1 MRRAGLR
8 SFTRAI
14 ASLAA
19 LVAHSA
25 LVTPFALLS
34 QASIL
39 ALVGSLTLA
48 PAAGAHPL
56 APSLLELREQASGI
70 VAVRF
75 RTPLVQR
82 PGAAVMP
89 ELPSVCRTRGEP
101 ALATDATSATLTWF
115 ADCGPGGL
123 RGAALRVR
131 GLRESGSDALLR
143 VELADGVLVRTVLRP
158 GAESFVIPE
167 RPSRASVCAA
177 YLRMGFEHLLGGVD
191 HLLFVLG
198 LALLLHDRR
207 RLLVAVTGF
216 TLGHSVTLS
225 LAALGLVRIPLGLVE
240 IGIAASLFWLA
251 TRLAS
256 GRREGAPLEHVWRLP
271 CLFGLLH
278 GLGFAGALSQAG
290 LPAGEIPLALF
301 AFNAGIEL
309 AQLTAVAAFFALQAA
324 FAPWSAQ
331 TPAWL
336 ARVPAYAI
344 GTIAA
349 TLIFERATAGLF

>member
-1 MRRAGLR
+1 MRSAGAWGFRRAFAALATLVSHGVLAT
-8 SFTRAI
+8 SFALFGT

-19 LVAHSA
+19 LV
-25 LVTPFALLS
+25 
-34 QASIL
+34 
-39 ALVGSLTLA
+39 GSLALA

-56 APSLLELREQASGI
+56 APSLFELREQAGGV

-89 ELPSVCRTRGEP
+89 ELPSVCRARGEP
-101 ALATDATSATLTWF
+101 ALVTDVTSATLTWL
-115 ADCGPGGL
+115 ADCGPRGL
-123 RGAALRVR
+123 RGAPLRVR
-131 GLRESGSDALLR
+131 GLRESGTDALLR

-158 GAESFVIPE
+158 GAESFVIPM
-167 RPSRASVCAA
+167 RSSQMSVFAA

-198 LALLLHDRR
+198 LVLLLHDRR
-207 RLLVAVTGF
+207 RLLAAVTGF

-225 LAALGLVRIPLGLVE
+225 LAALGLVRVPSGLVE
-240 IGIAASLFWLA
+240 VGIAASLFWLA
-251 TRLAS
+251 TRLARS
-256 GRREGAPLEHVWRLP
+256 EQIAERFAQPWRMS
-271 CLFGLLH
+271 CLIGLLH

-309 AQLTAVAAFFALQAA
+309 AQLAAIAAFFALQAA
-324 FAPWSAQ
+324 LAPWSAHS
-331 TPAWL
+331 PAWL

-349 TLIFERATAGLF
+349 ALICERAAASLS